1 MYDIDHYLSR
11 GVIEML
17 LQENR
22 CLHCNKMLFKGR
34 FITVQIKC
42 PRCGTVNNLSAS
54 ERHHGGTTHAQNIKE
69 TKPAHCHS

>member
-1 MYDIDHYLSR
+1 
-11 GVIEML
+11 
-17 LQENR
+17 
-22 CLHCNKMLFKGR
+22 MLFKGR

-54 ERHHGGTTHAQNIKE
+54 ERHDGGTTHAQNIKE

>member
-1 MYDIDHYLSR
+1 
-11 GVIEML
+11 ML

-34 FITVQIKC
+34 VIIVQIKC

-54 ERHHGGTTHAQNIKE
+54 ERHAGGHHAQSIQE
-69 TKPAHCHS
+69 AKPA